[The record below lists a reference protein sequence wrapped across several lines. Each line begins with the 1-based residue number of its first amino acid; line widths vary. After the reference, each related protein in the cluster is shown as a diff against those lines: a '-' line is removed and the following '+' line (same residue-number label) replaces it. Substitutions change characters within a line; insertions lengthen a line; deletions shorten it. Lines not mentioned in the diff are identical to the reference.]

1 MERHSAVIVT
11 VTQFPRIK
19 LKTLN
24 SLYGVYHA
32 FNVYKAYK
40 EVFFFYATKFTS
52 SARPGLRFGGFR
64 QDHGFRISDSGKGFK
79 KIHSAYRQ
87 IGNVEFSFQ
96 DGSGLV
102 VRCGLMYQWS
112 STRFGICLFLSVI
125 VVHVNLFI
133 AKFFY
138 FPRC

>member
-1 MERHSAVIVT
+1 MLSMCT
-11 VTQFPRIK
+11 K
-19 LKTLN
+19 LTK
-24 SLYGVYHA
+24 
-32 FNVYKAYK
+32 K
-40 EVFFFYATKFTS
+40 FFFYATKFTS
-52 SARPGLRFGGFR
+52 SGRPGLRFGGFR
-64 QDHGFRISDSGKGFK
+64 QDHGFRFRDSGKGFK

-102 VRCGLMYQWS
+102 VRCGLMYQWAA
-112 STRFGICLFLSVI
+112 TRFGIFLFISVI
-125 VVHVNLFI
+125 VAHVNLII